1 MNLIKMLPINNKFS
15 KNKLNTTFS
24 SILNVLNKPK
34 QYQINVP
41 DVSFTR
47 SILENEKE
55 KENESNNNIEIQNID
70 TIEIIPIEK
79 KIGYNINPIF
89 ESVLIPLDGI
99 LTSNGSITLD
109 VGVWIITYGINF
121 TTGSGDI
128 NGANIYRIQYG
139 ISDNIEN
146 IPITNINDFSQL
158 CVVTFVKPFYVNGC
172 VSVVRNTE
180 PKTYYLLGSVLAKG
194 ESLVF
199 GSNISA
205 TRIA

>member
-1 MNLIKMLPINNKFS
+1 MNLNKILPINNKFS
-15 KNKLNTTFS
+15 KNKLNNTFNS
-24 SILNVLNKPK
+24 LLNILNKPK
-34 QYQINVP
+34 QDRTNTPPPEIYSTKTI
-41 DVSFTR
+41 F
-47 SILENEKE
+47 EN
-55 KENESNNNIEIQNID
+55 ENESINNTETQNID
-70 TIEIIPIEK
+70 FPKIIPTSEER
-79 KIGYNINPIF
+79 IGYSINPIF

-99 LTSNGSITLD
+99 LTCNGSITLD

-139 ISDNIEN
+139 ISDNIES

-199 GSNISA
+199 GSNITA
-205 TRIA
+205 TKIA

>member
-1 MNLIKMLPINNKFS
+1 MNLIKILPINNKFS
-15 KNKLNTTFS
+15 KNKLNNTFNS
-24 SILNVLNKPK
+24 LLNILNKPK
-34 QYQINVP
+34 QDRTNTPPPEI
-41 DVSFTR
+41 SSTKTIF
-47 SILENEKE
+47 EN
-55 KENESNNNIEIQNID
+55 ENESINNTETQNID
-70 TIEIIPIEK
+70 SLKIIPSIEER
-79 KIGYNINPIF
+79 IGYSINPIF

-99 LTSNGSITLD
+99 LTCNGSITLD

-199 GSNISA
+199 GSNITA